1 MTDSVAKPRSPALPL
16 WPPLHRKVC
25 DYHRPVAITRVE
37 AIDATTDR
45 RSHVAHALRHGA
57 VPPSAALAH
66 RDNITRFSR
75 LPVVDVVEVY
85 LDGRRIVPMSLILRA
100 LGLTT
105 LTTIGDLTDGQRA
118 RLCELLIQWPT

>member
-1 MTDSVAKPRSPALPL
+1 
-16 WPPLHRKVC
+16 
-25 DYHRPVAITRVE
+25 
-37 AIDATTDR
+37 
-45 RSHVAHALRHGA
+45 
-57 VPPSAALAH
+57 
-66 RDNITRFSR
+66 
-75 LPVVDVVEVY
+75 VVDVVEVY